1 VYRTELV
8 RTKTRQGGAVKIGVV
23 LFPTLPKLFLP
34 AERFNEAS
42 VTVSNKRAA
51 EYWPGRRCHQRKR
64 RATASSAPGKLN
76 RITVVSTSDVSFLT
90 HRQRFQ
96 DTAPARKRPGS
107 RGQGGPFISFS
118 CELQRLNVP
127 GANAAFCCVT
137 GAGRIF
143 LVRFPCSA
151 AGALAPNDA
160 QRRPPCEH
168 PDRDEGGGEILSCVW
183 KERDRFPEAA
193 EEAVGDGRAPRHRRA
208 SACDR
213 TLVTR
218 SGRAAPH

>member
-51 EYWPGRRCHQRKR
+51 EYWPG
-64 RATASSAPGKLN
+64 KLN

-90 HRQRFQ
+90 HRQRVQ